1 MATATGL
8 VWQASLFDAVAPAL
22 DGGFDG
28 LVRHRLDATA
38 WADHVPAWLEGSDE
52 LFADLLADAP
62 WEQRTRHVRGRRVD
76 EARLTASWAV
86 DAAPHEVV
94 RHMAW
99 ALSDRYRVRF
109 DTVGLQLYRDGR
121 DSVAWHG
128 DRMPEA
134 IRQPKVALV
143 SLGHPRTLRMRPV
156 GGGPSR
162 GVVLGRGDL
171 FVMGGTSQRTW
182 QHSVPKVARAGPRIS
197 LAFRHGA

>member
-8 VWQASLFDAVAPAL
+8 VWQASLFDAAAPAV

-28 LVRHRLDATA
+28 LVRHRLDPAA
-38 WADHVPAWLEGSDE
+38 WADHVPGWLDGSDG
-52 LFADLLADAP
+52 LFAVLLDTVP
-62 WEQRTRHVRGRRVD
+62 WAQRTRHVRGRPVD
-76 EARLTASWAV
+76 EPRLTASWTV
-86 DAAPHEVV
+86 DAAPVDVV

-99 ALSDRYRVRF
+99 ALSDHYRVRF
-109 DTVGLQLYRDGR
+109 DTVGLQLYRHGR
-121 DSVAWHG
+121 DRVAWHG
-128 DRMPEA
+128 DRIPEE

-143 SLGHPRTLRMRPV
+143 SLGHPRTLRLRPV

-171 FVMGGTSQRTW
+171 FVMGGTSSRTW